1 MPTQAAT
8 NVGTCFAYA
17 ILVPTHA
24 APPTLAQMLHTC
36 GAPHA
41 KLMPTLGAPNVGTL
55 VATQESCQVLPWV
68 GQMLHPGAGFDISK
82 HL

>member
-8 NVGTCFAYA
+8 NIGT
-17 ILVPTHA
+17 LVATR
-24 APPTLAQMLHTC
+24 

-55 VATQESCQVLPWV
+55 VATQESCQVLT
-68 GQMLHPGAGFDISK
+68 
-82 HL
+82 